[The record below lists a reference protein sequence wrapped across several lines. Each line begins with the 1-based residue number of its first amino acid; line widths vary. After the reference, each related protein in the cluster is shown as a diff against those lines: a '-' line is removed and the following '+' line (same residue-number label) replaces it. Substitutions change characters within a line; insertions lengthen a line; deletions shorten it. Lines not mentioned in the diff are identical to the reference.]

1 MSGTGGP
8 LCQAGGLLI
17 SINLLSSFRLAFDS
31 QPVPLQY
38 RQVLLIEA
46 LWCAG
51 GPVTADRLMRWLWS
65 HPGPGARDTLRSH
78 ISRTRGAVAAAG
90 ADSRQLIVTGK
101 LAEGR
106 TTYQLADGLDIDA
119 ERFGQLA
126 AAGSQTVRDGD
137 CEQGAE
143 ILARALSLWGNDP
156 DEDWRPLPEAAH
168 RPFARQRRQRL
179 REMRKDA
186 MLAMLTAF
194 VELGRHREAV
204 AGLEQVTREYP
215 DEGAALRLLAIAFYR
230 CERMGDA
237 AAVCR
242 RAIGTLRA
250 AGHDDTP
257 FQDLQRA
264 ILDRAL
270 PLRGA
275 LVS

>member
-1 MSGTGGP
+1 
-8 LCQAGGLLI
+8 LLI
-17 SINLLSSFRLAFDS
+17 TINLLSSFRLTYGS

-65 HPGPGARDTLRSH
+65 HPGRGARDTLRSH
-78 ISRTRGAVAAAG
+78 VSRTRRAAAAAG
-90 ADSRQLIVTGK
+90 ADPKQLIITGK

-106 TTYQLADGLDIDA
+106 TMYQLADGLDIDA

-126 AAGSQTVRDGD
+126 AAGSRAVRDSD
-137 CEQGAE
+137 YERGAE

-156 DEDWRPLPEAAH
+156 DEDWRPLAEAAH
-168 RPFARQRRQRL
+168 RPFARQRRLRL

-186 MLAMLTAF
+186 MLAISTAF
-194 VELGRHREAV
+194 VEQGRHREAV
-204 AGLEQVTREYP
+204 AGLEQVTHEYP
-215 DEGAALRLLAIAFYR
+215 DEGAALRLLAIALYK

-237 AAVCR
+237 AGVCR
-242 RAIGTLRA
+242 RAIVSLRA

-275 LVS
+275 FAS